1 MTTLSRTALLFV
13 SGALV
18 ATTIACS
25 SATTPAPSS
34 DSTEQD
40 VKAASTACDPTG
52 STALRPD
59 RPRRCRL
66 ERRRERRRRRRRAT
80 CCDPAAKPDG
90 FYPEGISCCA
100 DNGWH
105 ASLGAGPSHTCA
117 AHGGVGTVC
126 EATPTETCGGPPV
139 TAFCAA
145 CPGGING
152 YKQIDGQPTC
162 DCCTST
168 NERQDSRP

>member
-13 SGALV
+13 SSALV
-18 ATTIACS
+18 ASMIACS
-25 SATTPAPSS
+25 SATPDPGS

-40 VKAASTACDPTG
+40 IKKASSCSPDPTG
-52 STALRPD
+52 PGHPVDASSDAD
-59 RPRRCRL
+59 GG
-66 ERRRERRRRRRRAT
+66 AA

-100 DNGWH
+100 DSAWH

-117 AHGGVGTVC
+117 PHGGVGTVC

-139 TAFCAA
+139 NAFCAA
-145 CPGGING
+145 CPGGITG

-162 DCCTST
+162 ECCAST
-168 NERQDSRP
+168 NDAKTP